1 MSEKFGKRGWL
12 ASSFG
17 ARVLALA
24 YGSFELGRASAGYF
38 DRELDARAAG
48 PAQAQ
53 PARSPDENDSLR
65 HRVAVAE
72 VDQRVDRQAQTDAQ
86 QMMGELQAETA
97 RQKQELQF
105 YRGLVVRQYGSGT
118 LRVQELRVRA
128 EEEERRFRVL
138 ITLVQAATRDT
149 VANGTVTF
157 AVEGRQGK
165 EAATLPLAEIEID
178 ERKQFPFSLRFFQ
191 QIEVPIELPLDFE
204 PERLHVEYQLGR
216 NRRALE
222 ADVRLARGRRGDAGA
237 LTPRDP
243 EPTIDRRTDPAW
255 KQT

>member
-1 MSEKFGKRGWL
+1 M
-12 ASSFG
+12 
-17 ARVLALA
+17 
-24 YGSFELGRASAGYF
+24 
-38 DRELDARAAG
+38 
-48 PAQAQ
+48 
-53 PARSPDENDSLR
+53 
-65 HRVAVAE
+65 AVAE

-118 LRVQELRVRA
+118 LRVQELSVRA
-128 EEEERRFRVL
+128 EEEERRYRVL

-165 EAATLPLAEIEID
+165 ETATLPLAEIEID

-216 NRRALE
+216 NREPSKQTFDWRVE
-222 ADVRLARGRRGDAGA
+222 GGDAAA
-237 LTPRDP
+237 L
-243 EPTIDRRTDPAW
+243 
-255 KQT
+255 